1 MKSVPL
7 NIVKQ
12 NRWLMLAGLPGLIII
27 CLFIGGTGS
36 PIASA
41 QLNNSPD
48 LAAPDNLTAIEDDNN
63 AILSWGD
70 PIQPDRP
77 NPSGVSGYRISYG
90 LVGSNNP
97 PAVQLTSERTIQI
110 QPLTNGKAYYASV
123 QAVDDLGNLSA
134 PSQTVTF
141 TGNPAR
147 VNSLRERMTGF
158 FDDFDRA
165 AGPLDELKWNQAFSA
180 CDDPMMTAS
189 FINAQF
195 HAHNMT
201 LSTCDRAQVIN
212 RPRATFDFTG
222 RTGTVAFDL
231 DGAVSRSF
239 WYLDFIDA
247 AAGPTDIT
255 SHIDPSD
262 AGKGHPG
269 NILRIK
275 QSNNNLEIALVNAA
289 GKESTIAVTNSKPYP
304 PLDWAGFKTIP
315 NLRRHWEI
323 HLSQQK
329 VEITIDGKIVLAE
342 DLALPFSKATL
353 HWNLFSYNTAKQNVP
368 YTLIH
373 WDNFGFDGPAP
384 TIETHNYRA
393 AGYAGQDFLKALD
406 DAPVSLEIKIP
417 DPVAGAT
424 SQRLMFTLQ
433 MSGFSKYEWAS
444 TDKVL
449 INGTAFPIPRPNPVA
464 GEIDNNS
471 PYAMILPLP
480 AGVLKTGSNQITFVT
495 KQSNILNI
503 HTELD
508 FPKSGPVPDF
518 TQPMDI
524 YPELMSHAMPAMPDV
539 GPAVYIEKVGDDS
552 ATDGSRYSKKTL
564 KVRGIVPVSFDIS
577 NGLAMSAMGKNP
589 GIDKV
594 QLRINKSVVKEW
606 NFANPV
612 PATSLTYDLDT
623 TRYTNGKYE
632 MDVVAFNSGGAISI
646 PNYFEAHAKQGD
658 YYPVYLNIS
667 NSKSGQIS
675 LPLPET
681 VPTPTVP
688 PASPTVAP
696 VVNLSTVP
704 RTQPAIVTPK
714 ESTLTDN
721 PVNYSLLIQIFLGGF
736 CYLLA
741 GEVLRL
747 RRGIKSPSKKTY
759 LFTLITWPISYWR
772 K

>member
-1 MKSVPL
+1 MKRVPL
-7 NIVKQ
+7 NIVKR
-12 NRWLMLAGLPGLIII
+12 NRWLIFAGLPGLIII
-27 CLFIGGTGS
+27 CLFIGGASS
-36 PIASA
+36 PVASA
-41 QLNNSPD
+41 QFKNSPD
-48 LAAPDNLTAIEDDNN
+48 LAAPDNVQVEEDDNN

-70 PIQPDRP
+70 PIKPDRP
-77 NPSGVSGYRISYG
+77 NPPGVSGYRISYG
-90 LVGSNNP
+90 LVGSSNP
-97 PAVQLTSERTIQI
+97 PAVQLTAERTIQI
-110 QPLTNGKAYYASV
+110 QPLTNGKPYYASI
-123 QAVDDLGNLSA
+123 QAVDDMGNLSA
-134 PSQTVTF
+134 PSQTVSF

-158 FDDFDRA
+158 FDDFDLP
-165 AGPLDELKWNQAFSA
+165 AGPLDELKWNQAFST

-231 DGAVSRSF
+231 DGAVSRTF

-255 SHIDPSD
+255 SHVDPSD

-289 GKESTIAVTNSKPYP
+289 GKESTIAVQNSKPYQS
-304 PLDWAGFKTIP
+304 LDWAGFKTIP

-329 VEITIDGKIVLAE
+329 VEITIDGKVVLAT
-342 DLALPFSKATL
+342 DLALSFSKATL

-368 YTLIH
+368 YALIH

-384 TIETHNYRA
+384 SIETHNYRA
-393 AGYAGQDFLKALD
+393 AGYAGQDLLKAFD
-406 DAPVSLEIKIP
+406 DEPASLEIKIP

-424 SQRLMFTLQ
+424 AQRLMFTLQ
-433 MSGFSKYEWAS
+433 MSGYSKYAWAS
-444 TDKVL
+444 SDKVL
-449 INGTAFPIPRPNPVA
+449 INGTAIPIPRPSPVA
-464 GEIDNNS
+464 GEINSNS

-480 AGVLKTGSNQITFVT
+480 AGTLKTGSNQITFVT
-495 KQSNILNI
+495 KQSNVLNI

-524 YPELMSHAMPAMPDV
+524 YPEQMAHAMPGMPDV
-539 GPAVYIEKVGDDS
+539 GPAVYIEKVGGDS

-564 KVRGIVPVSFDIS
+564 KVSGIVPVSFDIS
-577 NGLAMSAMGKNP
+577 NGPAMSAMGKNP
-589 GIDKV
+589 GIAKV

-606 NFANPV
+606 NFANPA

-646 PNYFEAHAKQGD
+646 PNYFEAHARAGD
-658 YYPVYLNIS
+658 YYPIHLNIF
-667 NSKSGQIS
+667 NSKSGQIG

-681 VPTPTVP
+681 VPTPTVQS
-688 PASPTVAP
+688 ATPTAAA
-696 VVNLSTVP
+696 VVNLATVP
-704 RTQPAIVTPK
+704 RTQPGVVAPEK
-714 ESTLTDN
+714 SNSTDN
-721 PVNYSLLIQIFLGGF
+721 LNNYSLLFQIFLGCF

-747 RRGIKSPSKKTY
+747 RKGLKSPSKKTY
-759 LFTLITWPISYWR
+759 LLRLITWPISYLR